1 MFDIH
6 DCVIHFT
13 QTNLNFMKKYS
24 ISVFIILLSCTL
36 SAQVTTKE
44 LADAYIKNYS
54 AAAVREMQRSKVP
67 ASITLAQGMLE
78 SDYSRSKLAKESKN
92 HFGIKCGKDWIG
104 DKVYHDDDIKDDC
117 FRKYNSVEESYADH
131 SDFLSKRERYASLF
145 ELKKTDFKG
154 WAHGLKKAGYAT
166 DPNYATRLI
175 KIIEDNNL
183 ARFDTETSG
192 VILKQTTKDSSKG
205 VKKYPKKGGDKYEID
220 PFFSHNI
227 EYNNGVKYINIKDGD
242 TYTRISREF
251 GLKSWELAKYNDLPT
266 LETSDDLPAYLY
278 ISAKKGKAHPN
289 HQTHLVKKGETL
301 VSISNKY
308 GIKLNKLL
316 SYNELQKSSVLK
328 EGTKL
333 RLRSKK

>member
-1 MFDIH
+1 MKRYFLCLLIAL
-6 DCVIHFT
+6 
-13 QTNLNFMKKYS
+13 LNSSLF
-24 ISVFIILLSCTL
+24 
-36 SAQVTTKE
+36 AQVTTKE

-117 FRKYNSVEESYADH
+117 FRKYDSVEESYADH

-145 ELKKTDFKG
+145 ELNKTDYKG

-183 ARFDTETSG
+183 SRFDSETPS
-192 VILKQTTKDSSKG
+192 VVLKTNTKEGSKG
-205 VKKYPKKGGDKYEID
+205 TKKIGKKSSDKYEID
-220 PFFSHNI
+220 PFFSHNV
-227 EYNNGVKYINIKDGD
+227 EYNNGVKYINVKDGD
-242 TYTRISREF
+242 TYARISREF
-251 GLKSWELAKYNDLPT
+251 GLKSWELARYNDLPT
-266 LETSDDLPAYLY
+266 LETSDDLPDYLY
-278 ISAKKGKAHPN
+278 IAPKKGKAHPK
-289 HQTHLVKKGETL
+289 HLTHTVKKGDTL
-301 VSISNKY
+301 VGISNKY
-308 GIKLNKLL
+308 GLKLSKLL
-316 SYNELQKSSVLK
+316 SYNSLQRSSVIK

-333 RLRSKK
+333 KLRSKK